1 MHCRSL
7 HHPCPRTCCSSY
19 YCPSPYRCRFHCR
32 YCRNFRFH
40 YFRCR
45 NCPCCSRCR
54 YRNYPSSHHRYGDYS
69 SVRVTF
75 PSLSVTW
82 MRLSDSLYPP
92 EESPAEGTSSDP
104 VYFLHNNILFHQ
116 TAFFIPYQIHL
127 LPLSHAFIVC
137 RFLSFYCTCIP
148 DPPQLFFAQMP
159 QILPRKLIKNPRKK
173 QRQY

>member
-1 MHCRSL
+1 MPPDLLFFLLLPFPLPLPFPLFPLPELSL
-7 HHPCPRTCCSSY
+7 LFPL
-19 YCPSPYRCRFHCR
+19 RC
-32 YCRNFRFH
+32 
-40 YFRCR
+40 
-45 NCPCCSRCR
+45 
-54 YRNYPSSHHRYGDYS
+54 RNYPSGHHRYGDYS
-69 SVRVTF
+69 SIRVTF

-116 TAFFIPYQIHL
+116 TVFFIPYQIHL

-148 DPPQLFFAQMP
+148 DPPQLFLAKMP
-159 QILPRKLIKNPRKK
+159 QILPR
-173 QRQY
+173 